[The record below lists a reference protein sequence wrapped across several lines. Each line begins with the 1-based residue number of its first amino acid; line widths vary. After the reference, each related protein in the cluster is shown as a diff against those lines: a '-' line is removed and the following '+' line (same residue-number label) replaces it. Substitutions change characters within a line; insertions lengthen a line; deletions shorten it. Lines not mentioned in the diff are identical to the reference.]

1 MSSADKPEKYTNAVA
16 YLKIRED
23 CQTGVSINSLSSL
36 THSVQSVIISA
47 ANSKHKLKPHSSFKS
62 VSHYLCP
69 LDELNSGRTFS
80 CRLPNIYI
88 LLDVRNFQFS
98 STFSFPPRTI
108 LNQTEVIIL
117 LQSLL
122 TINDSRQSLPLK
134 HTNAP
139 EYTPSL
145 KPENSLNGAFAGVK
159 ETLPPIQQFDQS
171 QRPQNIFCRSKLH

>member
-1 MSSADKPEKYTNAVA
+1 MSSADKPEKYANAVA

-23 CQTGVSINSLSSL
+23 CQTGVSINSFSSL

-69 LDELNSGRTFS
+69 LEELCNSGRTFS
-80 CRLPNIYI
+80 FRLPNIYI

-98 STFSFPPRTI
+98 STFSLPPRTI

-117 LQSLL
+117 FQSLL
-122 TINDSRQSLPLK
+122 TNNDSINPGNCYL
-134 HTNAP
+134 
-139 EYTPSL
+139 
-145 KPENSLNGAFAGVK
+145 
-159 ETLPPIQQFDQS
+159 
-171 QRPQNIFCRSKLH
+171 